1 MSLLATV
8 RPHAWDLPLFL
19 HVLGAMVMVGGFV
32 LALTSL
38 AGAARGGEL
47 PITRLGFRALLYA
60 ALPGFIVMRGA
71 AEWIASK
78 EGLSSAKK
86 TPTWLDMGYIIADP
100 TLLFLLIAMLLS
112 GLALRRARREGGG
125 AGASAGGG
133 LVRAAT
139 ILIAIALVGDLVAI
153 FAMTTKPV

>member
-1 MSLLATV
+1 MSWLATI
-8 RPHAWDLPLFL
+8 RPDAWNLPLFL

-38 AGAARGGEL
+38 ASAAWAGEL
-47 PITRLGFRALLYA
+47 PITRLGFRALLYG

-71 AEWIASK
+71 AEWIADK
-78 EGLSSAKK
+78 EGYAAAKK
-86 TPTWLDMGYIIADP
+86 TPAWIDFGYIIAEP

-125 AGASAGGG
+125 GGG
-133 LVRAAT
+133 ALVRAAT
-139 ILIAIALVGDLVAI
+139 VLIAIALVADLVAI
-153 FAMTTKPV
+153 YEMTTKPA

>member
-1 MSLLATV
+1 MSVLASV
-8 RPHAWDLPLFL
+8 RPGEQNLPLFL

-38 AGAARGGEL
+38 GSSIRNGQVS
-47 PITRLGFRALLYA
+47 RLGFRALLYA

-71 AEWIASK
+71 AEWIYSK
-78 EGLSSAKK
+78 EFPGGSSDDDPA
-86 TPTWLDMGYIIADP
+86 WVGIGYIVADP

-112 GLALRRARREGGG
+112 GLGLRRARRDGGG
-125 AGASAGGG
+125 SG

-139 ILIAIALVGDLVAI
+139 ILVALVLVADLIAIY
-153 FAMTTKPV
+153 AMTTKPA

>member
-1 MSLLATV
+1 MSLLAAI
-8 RPHAWDLPLFL
+8 RPDAWNLPLFL

-60 ALPGFIVMRGA
+60 ALPGFIVMRVA
-71 AEWIASK
+71 AEWIADK
-78 EGLSSAKK
+78 EGYASAEK
-86 TPTWLDMGYIIADP
+86 TPAWIDFGYIIAEP

-112 GLALRRARREGGG
+112 GLALRRARREGSG
-125 AGASAGGG
+125 GGG
-133 LVRAAT
+133 LVKAAT
-139 ILIAIALVGDLVAI
+139 ILIAITLVADLVAI